1 MTKNYYNFLRGKL
14 LFILFSMCMLLSVQ
28 TGWGQIWTNPITGTN
43 PNTANPYTTG
53 QTFDANITVSG
64 IGRGS
69 GITGANANDRYNANA
84 WNSVALDANDYFTFT
99 LTPNSGFK
107 IDFTSLVYVSQAS
120 GTGPT
125 SFAVRSSVDGFVAN
139 IGSPIS
145 TGATITLT
153 AGTYQNI
160 TAAIEFRIYGW
171 GASAA
176 GGTFSVNS
184 FTFNGTVS
192 TAAVAPTVTTP
203 TFANVTTTTADLGGN
218 ITSDGGAALTNRGVV
233 WSSLNNNPTIGGA
246 NTTNVPE
253 GGTATGV
260 FTTGV
265 TGLPSSTL
273 IYYKAYAINSV
284 GTSYTAVDN
293 FTTQTPVTPTLTV
306 SATSP
311 SFGNV
316 CLNVQSSE
324 SSFTVSGINLTA
336 GPVAV
341 GPLANYQF
349 SLVPGGPY
357 SASESIPYTA
367 PTLASTTVYVVFT
380 PTAVQ
385 SYNGNVP
392 VAGGGDSKTS
402 AVTGSGVDSAPT
414 VGTFTSSSVTNST
427 ATAAGIISSIGC
439 SALSTYGIEYS
450 TSNGFANGTG
460 TPVASTNL
468 SGINFSSALTGL
480 TSATTYYYHAYATN
494 SGGTNYGAQQSFTT
508 TATPAPVATA
518 GTNETFTSFDANW
531 ISVTGATGYFL
542 DVSLQSNF
550 LDPTPINLV
559 EFSFPSNPDD
569 ANSDG
574 GTGANSA
581 ATIAAV
587 GASGT
592 PAYVPV
598 QSSNTSAVS
607 LSGWDNGN
615 GTKYWQTEINTVGYY
630 NITLSSTQRSSN
642 TGPRD
647 FKLQYKIGA
656 GGTYTDVAGSTVV
669 VANNWTSGVLSNI
682 ALPAACEN
690 QTSVFLRWIMTSNLR
705 ADQSTPGN
713 TVASGGTSAID
724 EVFVNGQ
731 QGDFVFG
738 YENLSV
744 GNVLTAPLT
753 GLTGNTTYYYRLR
766 AADAGSTSANSNV
779 ITVTTLD
786 PCATLAI
793 NPTNNGPICQGST
806 LNLFAN
812 PSGGALPYAS
822 FQWSGPSGFTSTNE
836 DVNFVNGL
844 NGVYT
849 VTVTDDI
856 GCTISN
862 TTTAQVDP
870 AATVN
875 AGPNQAICLP
885 ATATMN
891 GTIGGSATQGT
902 WSTSGDGTFNNVNAV
917 NAVYTAGVADST
929 NGTVTL
935 TFTTDDPAGV
945 CGPGIDAMVL
955 TIAGGIP
962 AQPDPITG
970 APVSVCPPSGTI
982 NLSTNAVA
990 GATSYLW
997 SAPAA
1002 NSGVSFLTTT
1012 NATSVDV
1019 QYLATGNSTY
1029 NIRIEAINACGTG
1042 PFRAVS
1048 TRRSVGVPASVS
1060 GPVIACPADVKT
1072 YTATGV
1078 TGADTYTWTGPAGTL
1093 FDGNPTPYTALD
1105 LTVDVTFPAGFT
1117 TGSICIAA
1125 NVACFTSATKCITVN
1140 AQPTQPGA
1148 LTGTFSVCP
1157 GQQNVAYS
1165 VPNVAGATYTW
1176 IAPTNASIDL
1186 GQGTNAVTVD
1196 FNSNF
1201 ISGDIKVTATSGC
1214 GTSGIRNKTI
1224 VGTAG
1229 GTAIGRPKSIT
1240 GQTDALC
1247 GTTQVYTAN
1256 PNVVGATYNWTFPG
1270 GTIINNQNAN
1280 SITVTYPASGFG
1292 NTSISVYAQLGCVTS
1307 LTRTIAIK
1315 GAPASPSITGPASVC
1330 ANSTGNIYSVPL
1342 RPGLGYNWAVPK
1354 FASITAG
1361 AGTNQIT
1368 VSFGATAGQVSVN
1381 QYNACGSGGASIIAS
1396 ITCRMSE
1403 GSSEVASNIEFNAY
1417 PNPASEQL
1425 NVELTSSTSGKVNIQ
1440 LIDVTGK
1447 IIMSEMH
1454 TSVDGQNIYTL
1465 DVSRMAKGIYVLNV
1479 TTEQGA
1485 VQSKLIIE

>member
-14 LFILFSMCMLLSVQ
+14 LFTLFSMCMLFCVQ
-28 TGWGQIWTNPITGTN
+28 TGFGQMWTNPITGTN
-43 PNTANPYTTG
+43 PNTSNPYTTG

-203 TFANVTTTTADLGGN
+203 TFANLTTTTADLGGN

-253 GGTATGV
+253 GGTTTGV

-284 GTSYTAVDN
+284 GTSYTSVDN
-293 FTTQTPVTPTLTV
+293 FTTLTPVTPTLTV

-336 GPVAV
+336 GPVSV

-380 PTAVQ
+380 PTAIQ

-460 TPVASTNL
+460 TPVTSTNL
-468 SGINFSSALTGL
+468 SGINFSAALTGL
-480 TSATTYYYHAYATN
+480 TSSTTYYYHAYATN
-494 SGGTNYGAQQSFTT
+494 DGGTNYGAQQSFTT
-508 TATPAPVATA
+508 TAMPAPVATA

-531 ISVTGATGYFL
+531 NSVTGATGYFL

-559 EFSFPSNPDD
+559 EFSFPNATDD
-569 ANSDG
+569 NLADG

-581 ATIAAV
+581 ATINSTASTFISYAAV
-587 GASGT
+587 GG
-592 PAYVPV
+592 
-598 QSSNTSAVS
+598 SNTSAANY
-607 LSGWDNGN
+607 SGWNSGS
-615 GTKYWQTEINTVGYY
+615 GTKYWETEVNALGYY
-630 NITLSSTQRSSN
+630 NLSVSSKQRASN

-656 GGTYTDVAGSTVV
+656 GGTYTDVASGTITTAVD
-669 VANNWTSGVLSNI
+669 WTTGVLNDLP
-682 ALPAACEN
+682 LPAACDN
-690 QTSVFLRWIMTSNLR
+690 QSSVFLRWIMTSNVSVNL
-705 ADQSTPGN
+705 G
-713 TVASGGTSAID
+713 TVQSGGTSGID

-731 QGDFVFG
+731 AGDFVFG

-1201 ISGDIKVTATSGC
+1201 TSGDIKVTATSGC

-1440 LIDVTGK
+1440 LVDVTGK